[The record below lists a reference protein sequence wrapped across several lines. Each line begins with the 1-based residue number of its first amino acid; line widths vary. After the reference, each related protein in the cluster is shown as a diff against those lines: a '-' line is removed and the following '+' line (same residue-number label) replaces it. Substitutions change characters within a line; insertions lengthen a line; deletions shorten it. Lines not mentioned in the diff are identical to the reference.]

1 MGPSNGYRGLEFPV
15 EIEVEVITLEGDSV
29 ESHMESLDAVE
40 MLSSSML
47 MADMTVTT
55 VADALVTKA
64 A

>member
-1 MGPSNGYRGLEFPV
+1 VIPPHRQADWSV

-29 ESHMESLDAVE
+29 ESHIESFDAVE
-40 MLSSSML
+40 MLSSSVL

-55 VADALVTKA
+55 VADPASKA

>member
-1 MGPSNGYRGLEFPV
+1 VGPIAGNHPFGFPV

-40 MLSSSML
+40 MLSSSVL
-47 MADMTVTT
+47 MADMTSTT
-55 VADALVTKA
+55 VADSASNKA

>member
-1 MGPSNGYRGLEFPV
+1 VGPSNGYRGLEFPV